1 MSCETRY
8 QVTARGTAAHRETHK
23 LLLVTYQGLNLL
35 ASVGQGAE
43 RTTHQPRLVVMPYI
57 GNPTQA
63 HDRVALVGKGIT
75 FDSGGLNLKPTG
87 FMETMHA
94 DMGGAAAVLGA
105 MYAIIRLKL
114 PINVGKGLLRWKVNA
129 HFGPWM
135 DCLTDCSCGYGLSC
149 LHLLL

>member
-1 MSCETRY
+1 
-8 QVTARGTAAHRETHK
+8 
-23 LLLVTYQGLNLL
+23 
-35 ASVGQGAE
+35 
-43 RTTHQPRLVVMPYI
+43 MPYI

-135 DCLTDCSCGYGLSC
+135 DCLTDCSCGDFFFVLPTLAPVVAAIPLAENCIGPNAYKPHGIVKSYKVEEP
-149 LHLLL
+149 